1 MCGLHKNAGKLTSRT
16 IKSLLLRNPIF
27 IAILEK
33 GGVGREI
40 VELLS
45 TRISANNLI
54 LFPLKWLL
62 SSFIVSLFHKIVALS
77 FIKGLCKSVFG
88 MILVIFHD
96 CQSEINHHACN
107 DRIKKGK

>member
-1 MCGLHKNAGKLTSRT
+1 MLYNLLHIWALNVARLPPQEMCGLHKNAGKLTSRT

-77 FIKGLCKSVFG
+77 C
-88 MILVIFHD
+88 
-96 CQSEINHHACN
+96 CN
-107 DRIKKGK
+107 